1 MDAFSDYPTRP
12 RSRRGRFVGL
22 LGWGLSLALL
32 ALAGLVLRDRMDAV
46 GRAGGLPGPLAV
58 ATAVVVYLVA
68 NAVLA
73 EAWRRVVGLVGT
85 DLHRR
90 DAAWVWA
97 ASQLGRYAV
106 GPAQVA
112 GRAVLARRYGL
123 SMTAGAVTALA
134 ELAWL
139 ISLTAVLAVAT
150 VPFWLPGAGDL
161 TWLAAV
167 AVVPAAALVVGI
179 TRPMLLIRTTGRL
192 VTWAPIDKLTRG
204 RLRGA
209 ASRLRVGPRQALAL
223 TGIYATNNLLRFAAF
238 LALYAGVGGDVADD
252 GLRAVGAYSVGQL
265 VGWLAVFAP
274 GGLGP
279 REGATALVIA
289 PAIGGGPALLLVA
302 VVRLLELVSELAFFA
317 IARMLRRP
325 R

>member
-167 AVVPAAALVVGI
+167 AVVPAANQVRSPAPGSQKGTVATAKTAV
-179 TRPMLLIRTTGRL
+179 RLISQASSARA
-192 VTWAPIDKLTRG
+192 VTAPAV
-204 RLRGA
+204 RLR
-209 ASRLRVGPRQALAL
+209 P
-223 TGIYATNNLLRFAAF
+223 
-238 LALYAGVGGDVADD
+238 
-252 GLRAVGAYSVGQL
+252 
-265 VGWLAVFAP
+265 
-274 GGLGP
+274 
-279 REGATALVIA
+279 
-289 PAIGGGPALLLVA
+289 
-302 VVRLLELVSELAFFA
+302 VSYTHL
-317 IARMLRRP
+317 
-325 R
+325 